1 MWMRELKV
9 GVILIVLS
17 CLLIH
22 GDNRFFCFGV
32 VGIGGAS
39 FCIHTNCKMK
49 AHSANK
55 VVGLEGAGFYIG
67 GVVGATAF
75 AQPSVREDQV
85 PRSVQSEWEGKCW
98 LLQRWVREFQAVA
111 NADSAIASNDNIKT
125 EVNMLA
131 DAKLFR
137 TP

>member
-1 MWMRELKV
+1 
-9 GVILIVLS
+9 
-17 CLLIH
+17 
-22 GDNRFFCFGV
+22 
-32 VGIGGAS
+32 
-39 FCIHTNCKMK
+39 MK

-125 EVNMLA
+125 EVN
-131 DAKLFR
+131 KLTDHHLSSKVATR
-137 TP
+137 SGDLGLGDLDCSRKPCP